1 MMKSLL
7 SLFLLAFALNLNAV
21 FAQDNQNLNDE
32 LPRFEVGAQFS
43 SLNRNNEGGRNGFG
57 GRFTY
62 NFNKYVAAEAE
73 TNFFPG
79 EEFNGRAAQAVFGAK
94 VGKRWNKFGIFGKA
108 RPGFVYYSAG
118 KSEVFANPDN
128 SLRFTREGTTN
139 FALDVGGV
147 LEFYPSKKLVTR
159 FDFGDTIVRQ
169 GGQTINS
176 VILNPNGNYENRT
189 FTLRGQTR
197 HYFQFSAGIGFRF

>member
-1 MMKSLL
+1 MMKLLL
-7 SLFLLAFALNLNAV
+7 SLLLAFALNLNAV
-21 FAQDNQNLNDE
+21 FAQDNQNSDDE
-32 LPRFEVGAQFS
+32 VPRFEIGAQFS
-43 SLNRNNEGGRNGFG
+43 SLNRDGEGGRNGFG

-62 NFNKYVAAEAE
+62 NFNKHVAAEAE

-79 EEFNGRAAQAVFGAK
+79 REFNGRAAQAVFGAK

-118 KSEVFANPDN
+118 KREFFVNPDQ
-128 SLRFTREGTTN
+128 SFRSTSESTTN

-147 LEFYPSKKLVTR
+147 LEFYPSKRIVTR

-169 GGQTINS
+169 GSQTINY
-176 VILNPNGNYENRT
+176 VTQNPTTGNLENNT
-189 FTLRGQTR
+189 FRLPAQTR